1 MENSEEISI
10 DTNIFITMIEFYRD
24 SKGLSESEVISKIDG
39 LKVLYEKLEENFKKY
54 KNVYKFPE
62 DSKLQSLID
71 HLESLK
77 NGFNNNITN
86 LTRLISNNNFLSEKV
101 ILDKKINIENS
112 RNEFYKISKEKN
124 QLEVLKKLRNNRHV
138 YELLKDVLL
147 GKKDICLVDV
157 AAKEVDRHIIEK
169 KDNYEEP
176 PYEEFFY
183 MSQEESDFLL
193 KKCTLVSYEDHA
205 SNKLLNEL
213 VNILQG
219 ENSPI
224 LEKLK
229 MEPFERAMDNDKN
242 SNKVFGDALIL
253 VESNLAGLPFTSLNK
268 KDFFADYEIE
278 GVDKDL
284 DDTIRQRIEH
294 IMKKV
299 PLFSN
304 APLYKVNELMDENR
318 QRVKIVSPITETVE
332 LSEKDK
338 EERKEDKAKDEK
350 DKKKKIEIEYDKF
363 KQVIVKKVKDKVVDE
378 MLGPQM

>member
-24 SKGLSESEVISKIDG
+24 CKGLSESEVISKIDG

-219 ENSPI
+219 REFSDFGKI
-224 LEKLK
+224 
-229 MEPFERAMDNDKN
+229 KN
-242 SNKVFGDALIL
+242 GAI
-253 VESNLAGLPFTSLNK
+253 
-268 KDFFADYEIE
+268 
-278 GVDKDL
+278 
-284 DDTIRQRIEH
+284 
-294 IMKKV
+294 
-299 PLFSN
+299 
-304 APLYKVNELMDENR
+304 
-318 QRVKIVSPITETVE
+318 
-332 LSEKDK
+332 
-338 EERKEDKAKDEK
+338 
-350 DKKKKIEIEYDKF
+350 
-363 KQVIVKKVKDKVVDE
+363 
-378 MLGPQM
+378 

>member
-1 MENSEEISI
+1 M
-10 DTNIFITMIEFYRD
+10 
-24 SKGLSESEVISKIDG
+24 
-39 LKVLYEKLEENFKKY
+39 
-54 KNVYKFPE
+54 
-62 DSKLQSLID
+62 
-71 HLESLK
+71 
-77 NGFNNNITN
+77 
-86 LTRLISNNNFLSEKV
+86 
-101 ILDKKINIENS
+101 
-112 RNEFYKISKEKN
+112 
-124 QLEVLKKLRNNRHV
+124 
-138 YELLKDVLL
+138 
-147 GKKDICLVDV
+147 
-157 AAKEVDRHIIEK
+157 
-169 KDNYEEP
+169 
-176 PYEEFFY
+176 
-183 MSQEESDFLL
+183 
-193 KKCTLVSYEDHA
+193 
-205 SNKLLNEL
+205 
-213 VNILQG
+213 
-219 ENSPI
+219 
-224 LEKLK
+224 
-229 MEPFERAMDNDKN
+229 
-242 SNKVFGDALIL
+242 
-253 VESNLAGLPFTSLNK
+253 AGLPFTSLNK

>member
-10 DTNIFITMIEFYRD
+10 DTNVFIKMIEFYRECEDLSD
-24 SKGLSESEVISKIDG
+24 SKVVEKIEGIVKQYKHFQKHFDEYKYEHKFRGNTNEYSLIKHFDTQIEGRYKYIAKLIDLTANNKNLSQDVVIAKI
-39 LKVLYEKLEENFKKY
+39 KEINKRYNEINIMNKEKQHLNMLLDLKY
-54 KNVYKFPE
+54 KVDVYDFW
-62 DSKLQSLID
+62 
-71 HLESLK
+71 
-77 NGFNNNITN
+77 
-86 LTRLISNNNFLSEKV
+86 
-101 ILDKKINIENS
+101 
-112 RNEFYKISKEKN
+112 
-124 QLEVLKKLRNNRHV
+124 
-138 YELLKDVLL
+138 KDVLT
-147 GKKDICLVDV
+147 GKKEICLVDDTYD
-157 AAKEVDRHIIEK
+157 EIEK
-169 KDNYEEP
+169 HITENNYESHFED
-176 PYEEFFY
+176 FFY
-183 MSQEESDFLL
+183 MSKAETNFLL
-193 KKCTLVSYEDHA
+193 KKCSLVTFKDRKSKNLID
-205 SNKLLNEL
+205 EL
-213 VNILQG
+213 VHILQG
-219 ENSPI
+219 KNSPI

-229 MEPFERAMDNDKN
+229 MEPFERAMDEDQNVN
-242 SNKVFGDALIL
+242 NVFGDALIL

-338 EERKEDKAKDEK
+338 EEGKEDKTKDEK
-350 DKKKKIEIEYDKF
+350 DKEKDDKIEYDKF
-363 KQVIVKKVKDKVVDE
+363 KQVIVKKVKDEVVDE